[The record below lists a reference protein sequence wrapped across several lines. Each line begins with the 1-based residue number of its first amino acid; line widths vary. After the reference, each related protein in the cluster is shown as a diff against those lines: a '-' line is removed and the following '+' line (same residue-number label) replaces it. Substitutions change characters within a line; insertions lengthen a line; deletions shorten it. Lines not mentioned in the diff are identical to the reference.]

1 MKKGLMTVTRI
12 LKWAALVIV
21 LLLILIQFI
30 PINRSNPPV
39 TQEVKWDSPATKALA
54 QRACFDCHSNEST
67 WPWYSHVAPISFF
80 VANHVEEGRSRLN
93 FSTWDQPNTDLE
105 EVVRSIKNG
114 SMPLES
120 YLWMHPDA
128 KLTQSEKDALIAG
141 LTATMQQDPPIPQP
155 ERGRERD

>member
-1 MKKGLMTVTRI
+1 MTRI